1 MDPFTYE
8 ALPQRV
14 VFGSGTLAKVGD
26 ELDRLDV
33 RRALAIT
40 TAGHAAAG
48 RQLADQLGARCVGTF
63 AGAVMHTPIDVTMKA
78 MERLREIEVDALVTL
93 GGGSTIGLGKALALR
108 TRMPH
113 VAIPTTYAGSEATP
127 ILGETAGGRKTTRR
141 DLAVLPAVIVYDVNL
156 TVSLPVDLTVTS
168 GLNAMAHAVEALYAK
183 DRNPVVSL
191 FAERGLAA
199 LARALPD
206 ITRNPGDRDARRDAL
221 FGAWLCGTCLGTVG
235 MALHHKIC
243 HTLGGSFG
251 LPHAATHAVVLPHA
265 IAYNERAASAELLP
279 VARLFGAATAADG
292 VWTFAQSLGA
302 PMTLAALGMKQTDLD
317 RAVALMLESPYWNP
331 RPLVAADLRALLDNA
346 FFGRRPAGR
355 RV

>member
-1 MDPFTYE
+1 MDPFTFE
-8 ALPQRV
+8 PLPQRV

-26 ELDRLDV
+26 ELDRLEA
-33 RRALAIT
+33 RRALVIT
-40 TAGHAAAG
+40 TKGHAAAG
-48 RQLADQLGARCVGTF
+48 RELADQLGTRAAGTF
-63 AGAVMHTPIDVTMKA
+63 AGAVMHTPVDVTTKA
-78 MERLREIEVDALVTL
+78 MERVREVAADALVTL
-93 GGGSTIGLGKALALR
+93 GGGSTIGLGKALAIR
-108 TRMPH
+108 TGLPH
-113 VAIPTTYAGSEATP
+113 LAIPTTYAGSEATP
-127 ILGETAGGRKTTRR
+127 ILGETDGGRKSTRR
-141 DLAVLPAVIVYDVNL
+141 DLAILPSVVVYDVEL
-156 TVSLPVDLTVTS
+156 TLTLPLDLTVTS

-206 ITRNPGDRDARRDAL
+206 ITRDPDGRDARSDAL
-221 FGAWLCGTCLGTVG
+221 FGTWLCGTCLGTVG

-265 IAYNERAASAELLP
+265 IAYNEPAARAELSP
-279 VARLFGAATAADG
+279 VARLFGAATAAGG
-292 VWTFAQSLGA
+292 VWDFAQSLGA
-302 PMTLAALGMKQTDLD
+302 PATLSSLGMKETEVD

-331 RPLVAADLRALLDNA
+331 RPLVATELRALVDDA
-346 FFGRRPAGR
+346 FFGRRPAVR